1 MQRLAA
7 QLGLLLCLAQE
18 ASAGY
23 MAGRI
28 VDIRGADRGEIVR
41 VDWQYPWQLPAR
53 FRNHCAY
60 ERFTARPYCS
70 NHCGSDYQFFYCSDA
85 SFGCCRLGRGY
96 CDWSGT
102 LRCHP

>member
-1 MQRLAA
+1 MRRLAA
-7 QLGLLLCLAQE
+7 QLGLLLCLAQA

-28 VDIRGADRGEIVR
+28 VDIRGVDRGKIVR

-70 NHCGSDYQFFYCSDA
+70 NHCGRDYQFFYCSDA
-85 SFGCCRLGRGY
+85 SFGCCHLGRGY
-96 CDWSGT
+96 CDWSGM